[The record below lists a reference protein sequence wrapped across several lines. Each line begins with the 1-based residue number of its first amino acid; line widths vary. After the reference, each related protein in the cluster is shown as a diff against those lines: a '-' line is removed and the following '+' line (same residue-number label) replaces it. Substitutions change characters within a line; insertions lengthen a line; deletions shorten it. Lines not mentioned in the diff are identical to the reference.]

1 MKRTILLILFSIS
14 FIFSQAQYFQ
24 TGQDPA
30 SLKWRQINTEN
41 FQIIYPDYYEN
52 KAQVFASMMEAVYEK
67 VSKTLHYQPK
77 KISIILHTQTVV
89 SNGLVAWAPKR
100 SEIYTIPHQGIY
112 AQNWLEQLAI
122 HEFRHVVQIDKIN
135 NELPKIIKLLLG
147 QQGTALV
154 FGAYIPW
161 WFTEG
166 DAVVMETA
174 LSNSGRG
181 RFPSFLMEH
190 KAQVVEKGIYK
201 YDKAYNSSFK
211 DYVPNHYQ
219 LGYYLVGKTREKYG
233 SELWNSV
240 LNNVGKRPFSITPFN
255 KEIKEKTGLS
265 KTQLYKSTLEDLA
278 SEWIAEDKLCS
289 SQSYS
294 AVSPKNDTW
303 TNYTYNHYLNDSVI
317 ISYRTALNKIP
328 AFVKINS
335 VGKET
340 KIHVPGRIFD
350 ESVNYNGPWIVW
362 SEQIP
367 DIRWQHSGKSLMR
380 LLNVE
385 TNAKLDFFTEFTAF
399 APAISPNRDK
409 LIVVESDFSS
419 NYYLSVYNI
428 VDGKLIHRFKT
439 DNNNYFLSPNWL
451 NNSEAVVVV
460 LQPEGKRIA
469 KISFDTNS
477 FELIT
482 HENLGEIKNIKVI
495 DNELLFTS
503 SFSGK
508 NAIYK
513 MNLDDNSIYQI
524 YEPRFG
530 AESAAVSPNGKKMV
544 LSDYSADGFRIIEL
558 ENDKINPVPL
568 NQIKMGTYSLAESM
582 TKQED
587 GTIEFDSVTVKEYTS
602 KTYSKLANLVHFH
615 SWAPIAVDPDNY
627 IFEPGV
633 SFLSQNKLGTA
644 DINLGYRWKQDERT
658 GETYIK
664 YSFKGWYPVFDFELS
679 RGKSASK
686 YFLIEE
692 TKNYLGEV
700 IRQDTSI
707 ERFTWNQ
714 TNLAVDVRLPLR
726 LSKGKYSRF
735 FQPEI
740 QYDYTI
746 YDHNSSTP
754 EKFFHGSLQSFSYRL
769 YYQQLLAQ
777 SNQDVFPNFGFAA
790 DLIYQHSP
798 TGDIDFGNLAL
809 GQAYLFLPG
818 FMPNHG
824 IRLFAGVQYKNEG
837 YSYSLQD
844 KIRYPRG
851 WQKTNTTKAFSYS
864 IDYKLPLFYPELS
877 LGSLVYIKRVK
888 TSVFADFAN
897 LTGNVRHDGKFMGT
911 FNSSISSYGV
921 ELTGDTNFLRFY
933 APFEVGTRISY
944 LPELE
949 NDNFYFELLF
959 SIDFNS
965 L

>member
-1 MKRTILLILFSIS
+1 MKRLVILLFFSICFFVS
-14 FIFSQAQYFQ
+14 KAQYFQ

-41 FQIIYPDYYEN
+41 FQIIYPDYYES
-52 KAQVFASMMEAVYEK
+52 KAQVFASMMEAVYQNA
-67 VSKTLHYQPK
+67 SKTLHYQPK

-89 SNGLVAWAPKR
+89 SNGLVGWAPKR

-122 HEFRHVVQIDKIN
+122 HEFRHVMQIDKIN
-135 NELPKIIKLLLG
+135 HELPKIIKLLLG

-166 DAVVMETA
+166 DAVVTETA

-233 SELWNSV
+233 FELWNSV
-240 LNNVGKRPFSITPFN
+240 LSNVGKRPFSITPFN
-255 KEIKEKTGLS
+255 KEIKEITGFS
-265 KTQLYKSTLEDLA
+265 KTQLYNSTFDGLA
-278 SEWIAEDKLCS
+278 NEWISEDKIFS
-289 SQSYS
+289 SPNFRK
-294 AVSPKNDTW
+294 ASPDNKTW
-303 TNYTYNHYLNDSVI
+303 TNYTFNHYLNNSVI
-317 ISYRTALNKIP
+317 VSYRTALNKIP

-335 VGKET
+335 DGEET
-340 KIHVPGRIFD
+340 TIHVPGKIFD

-367 DIRWQHSGKSLMR
+367 DIRWQHSGKSLIR
-380 LLNVE
+380 LLNIE

-399 APAISPNRDK
+399 APTISPNRDK
-409 LIVVESDFSS
+409 IIVVESDFSS

-428 VDGKLIHRFKT
+428 VDGKLIYRFKT
-439 DNNNYFLSPNWL
+439 DSNNYLISPAWL
-451 NNSEAVVVV
+451 NNFEAVVVV

-469 KISFDTNS
+469 KINFDTNS
-477 FELIT
+477 FDLIT
-482 HENLGEIKNIKVI
+482 NENLGEIKNLKVLG
-495 DNELLFTS
+495 NELLFTS

-513 MNLDDNSIYQI
+513 MNLNDNSIFQI

-530 AESAAVSPNGKKMV
+530 VESAAISPNKKNIA
-544 LSDYSADGFRIIEL
+544 LSDYTADGFRVIEL
-558 ENDKINPVPL
+558 EYDKINPVPL
-568 NQIKMGTYSLAESM
+568 QQIKRGTFLLADELA
-582 TKQED
+582 KQEEGIID
-587 GTIEFDSVTVKEYTS
+587 FNSIEEKEYPS
-602 KTYSKLANLVHFH
+602 KKYSKLANLVHLH

-633 SFLSQNKLGTA
+633 SFLSQNKLGTT

-664 YSFKGWYPVFDFELS
+664 YSFKGWYPVIDFKFS
-679 RGKSASK
+679 KGKSASK

-700 IRQDTSI
+700 LRRDTTVK
-707 ERFTWNQ
+707 RFTWNQ

-740 QYDYTI
+740 QYDYTF
-746 YDHNSSTP
+746 YNHNTSTP
-754 EKFFHGSLQSFSYRL
+754 ENFFSGSLQSFSYRL
-769 YYQQLLAQ
+769 YYQQLLSQ
-777 SNQDVFPNFGFAA
+777 SYQDVFPNFGFAA
-790 DLIYQHSP
+790 DLLYQHSP
-798 TGDIDFGNLAL
+798 TGDIEFGNLTL

-818 FMPNHG
+818 LMSNHG
-824 IRLFAGVQYKNEG
+824 IRLFAGFQFKNEG
-837 YSYSLQD
+837 GSYSLQD

-851 WQKTNTTKAFSYS
+851 WQKINTTKAFSYS
-864 IDYKLPLFYPELS
+864 IDYKLPLFYPEWN

-888 TSVFADFAN
+888 TSVFADFAD
-897 LTGNVRHDGKFMGT
+897 LMGNVRNNGNLFGT
-911 FNSSISSYGV
+911 FKSSISSYGI

-933 APFEVGTRISY
+933 APFEVGTRVSY
-944 LPELE
+944 LPKLK
-949 NDNFYFELLF
+949 NDNLYFELLF